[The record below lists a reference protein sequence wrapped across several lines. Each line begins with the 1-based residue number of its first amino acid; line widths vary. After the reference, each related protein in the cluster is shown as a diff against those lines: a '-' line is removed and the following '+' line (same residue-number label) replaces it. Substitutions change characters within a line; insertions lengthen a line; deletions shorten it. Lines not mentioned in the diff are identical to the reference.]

1 MLGLRAL
8 LLAGMVALAL
18 ITVGVTTV
26 LIHRG
31 VDVQL
36 EHMAAGE
43 LHVSAAQASR
53 LHKRMDV
60 PVNHLMLVAGGL
72 AGLLGLVMAL
82 VLSLRMAR
90 PLERLTDVARRM
102 EHGDLGAR
110 AEGCG
115 GGREAT
121 ELAHTLDRLATGLQN
136 HAELRRATA
145 ADVTHELRGALVG
158 LVGRIE
164 ILQDDDAEDRDAVL
178 RAMAVDMA
186 RLRRLADDMDRLVDA
201 QQPALMVER
210 RPIDLAEVVRATAER
225 HREACRTLSIAL
237 AVQTVSA
244 RVEGDRVRIGQVL
257 DNLLANAIRYTDSG
271 GRIDVRLE
279 CRGERAAVSVAD
291 TGIGIAPEN
300 ISRVFD
306 RFWRAPGAAARAPQ
320 GSGVGLAVVSDIV
333 RAHGG
338 RVHVASRPGLGTT
351 FAVELALGDPAAAPR
366 PVVPAG
372 VPMALARAT

>member
-351 FAVELALGDPAAAPR
+351 FVVELALGDPAAAPR